1 VRLPQKLPQPRRL
14 RRSFRGREGP
24 HPATWA
30 SMKGIEA
37 CLALRFFCALRR
49 VVSAPRRRSLVF
61 LFEVCRTA
69 GTRVESR
76 NRCRKIQ
83 QPNDWNHVLT
93 IASQFAF
100 VCASICASARI
111 FICICMCFVFVII
124 CVFIFVFVCVFML
137 VVVCVFVLVCFL
149 TKDAATQFPSNR
161 LPRLIR
167 LYKTQDIS
175 KELRII
181 GSMSSSPRAWH
192 IVELV
197 RFTLRTTLTHSL
209 SVCVSLS
216 LSLSIY
222 ICMLVYMK
230 MRTAC

>member
-1 VRLPQKLPQPRRL
+1 MRLPQKLPQPRRL

-83 QPNDWNHVLT
+83 QPNDWNHLLT

-111 FICICMCFVFVII
+111 FICLCMCICICNYMCIYICICMCIYACSCMCF
-124 CVFIFVFVCVFML
+124 CTCML
-137 VVVCVFVLVCFL
+137 FDQGCRH
-149 TKDAATQFPSNR
+149 T
-161 LPRLIR
+161 
-167 LYKTQDIS
+167 IS
-175 KELRII
+175 K
-181 GSMSSSPRAWH
+181 
-192 IVELV
+192 
-197 RFTLRTTLTHSL
+197 
-209 SVCVSLS
+209 
-216 LSLSIY
+216 
-222 ICMLVYMK
+222 
-230 MRTAC
+230 